1 MKAYWT
7 SNSDE
12 YSTPQVLFDNLDAE
26 FHFNLD
32 PCSTD
37 ENAKCEKH
45 YTKADNGLS
54 KSWGGGAEYSAIHLI
69 AELRNGLKSVTEKGQ
84 GTTPLLFC

>member
-1 MKAYWT
+1 MSKKLESRAVFT

-12 YSTPQVLFDNLDAE
+12 WATPRELFEELDRE

-37 ENAKCEKH
+37 ENAKCEYH
-45 YTKADNGLS
+45 FTQADDGLT
-54 KSWGGGAEYSAIHLI
+54 KSWGGI
-69 AELRNGLKSVTEKGQ
+69 AYL
-84 GTTPLLFC
+84 

>member
-1 MKAYWT
+1 MRAYWT

-12 YSTPQVLFDNLDAE
+12 YPTPIALFDELNAE

-54 KSWGGGAEYSAIHLI
+54 KSWGGAEYSAIHLI
-69 AELRNGLKSVTEKGQ
+69 VELRNGLRSVTERGQ
-84 GTTPLLFC
+84 RTTPPLFC

>member
-54 KSWGGGAEYSAIHLI
+54 KSWGGVQSILQPT
-69 AELRNGLKSVTEKGQ
+69 L
-84 GTTPLLFC
+84 